1 MRGGNLPSFRVDP
14 ELGSAGL
21 GYGSA
26 NLSGGTVEMQ
36 TGARRTRRT
45 RRTRR
50 KFHRRRRSMRGGAI
64 QSANTGAGF
73 QGGGVNGMAD
83 YVGYSPNQGGVAV
96 AS

>member
-1 MRGGNLPSFRVDP
+1 
-14 ELGSAGL
+14 
-21 GYGSA
+21 
-26 NLSGGTVEMQ
+26 
-36 TGARRTRRT
+36 
-45 RRTRR
+45 
-50 KFHRRRRSMRGGAI
+50 MRGGAI